1 MYIFLEFRFT
11 KVSAYYKE
19 AVGINIEK
27 LLGNRIYLE
36 KPISRAKG
44 TTKNANVTIIELAF
58 LVAPLVRPIAHYL
71 IRLFF

>member
-27 LLGNRIYLE
+27 LLGNRIYLG
-36 KPISRAKG
+36 KPISRTKG
-44 TTKNANVTIIELAF
+44 TTKNANITIPELAF
-58 LVAPLVRPIAHYL
+58 LVAPLVWPVAYYL

>member
-1 MYIFLEFRFT
+1 MHKFLEFRFT

-27 LLGNRIYLE
+27 LLGNRTCLG
-36 KPISRAKG
+36 KPIGRAKAA
-44 TTKNANVTIIELAF
+44 TKNANTIILELAF
-58 LVAPLVRPIAHYL
+58 SVAPLVRPIAYYP